1 MKNMKN
7 RILTIAI
14 AGMVTLA
21 SCADL
26 TVENLNNPDTERAL
40 SSVSDLTTLAEGLI
54 KSWHNG
60 IHSYSGMGMPTAVLA
75 DAASCS
81 WGNVGM
87 REMGTEPRPAFDNA
101 PNYGY
106 RYLTATPLSSMYS
119 INSSASDVIKAI
131 QNPDI
136 DFGSDAARVEAA
148 FRIILRDENVKA
160 ILINIFGGIVRC
172 DRVAQGVVDA
182 YKNIGDIPVP
192 IIVRL
197 QGTNADIAKKLID
210 ESGLNVHSA
219 ITLQEAADQVTNV
232 VA

>member
-7 RILTIAI
+7 RILTIAV

-106 RYLTATPLSSMYS
+106 RYLTATPFSRMYS
-119 INSSASDVIKAI
+119 INSSATDVIKAV
-131 QNPDI
+131 QDPNI
-136 DFGSDAARVEAA
+136 DFGSDAARVEALA
-148 FRIILRDENVKA
+148 RF
-160 ILINIFGGIVRC
+160 
-172 DRVAQGVVDA
+172 AQGISMG
-182 YKNIGDIPVP
+182 Y
-192 IIVRL
+192 
-197 QGTNADIAKKLID
+197 IALAFDRGYIID
-210 ESGLNVHSA
+210 ETS
-219 ITLQEAADQVTNV
+219 
-232 VA
+232 